1 MPVVKTAIFKVPTK
15 PVAVVTPVV
24 KVWRDNVALPTTAT
38 RKPRPKET
46 PVPS

>member
-24 KVWRDNVALPTTAT
+24 KVWRDKVPAAT
-38 RKPRPKET
+38 SKPRTKET